1 MSAFFNPMAAGHSC
15 SGEQRASAI
24 LAFKSVSGQRL
35 PDAKSCSSSHS
46 TSKLASTARGNVT
59 SEGARSEAHL
69 AATVGAR
76 RILSGEQHEVWIGL
90 DLRAE
95 RGTV

>member
-1 MSAFFNPMAAGHSC
+1 VSALLVAMAVGHSC

-35 PDAKSCSSSHS
+35 PDTRSWCRSHS

-59 SEGARSEAHL
+59 SEGERIEAHL
-69 AATVGAR
+69 AAAVGAR
-76 RILSGEQHEVWIGL
+76 RILSGEKHEVWIGL